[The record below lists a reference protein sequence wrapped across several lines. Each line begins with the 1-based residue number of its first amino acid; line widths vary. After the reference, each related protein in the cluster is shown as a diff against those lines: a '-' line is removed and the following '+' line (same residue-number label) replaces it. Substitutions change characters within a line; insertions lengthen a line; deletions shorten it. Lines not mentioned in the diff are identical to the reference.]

1 MAKSRSSRS
10 SRSLLGK
17 WKVVSLEL
25 ILDSQKCKGK
35 FCEVCLKHHVL
46 TCLVE
51 NLRYKENYQL

>member
-1 MAKSRSSRS
+1 MVKSRSSSRS

-46 TCLVE
+46 PV
-51 NLRYKENYQL
+51 